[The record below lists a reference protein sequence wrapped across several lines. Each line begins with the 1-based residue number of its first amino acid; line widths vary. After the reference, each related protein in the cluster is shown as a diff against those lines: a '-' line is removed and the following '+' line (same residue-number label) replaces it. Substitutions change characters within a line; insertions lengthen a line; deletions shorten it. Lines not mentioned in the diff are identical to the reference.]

1 MMQCKQHWDNMTVS
15 GCVLDKSCCGILK
28 TLQFEKMHSWYTIEK
43 TVAIINACHDHAL
56 YKQFIDGGRRQE
68 LPYLSDI
75 MQLIV
80 DYLQVLLICSVILS
94 LTSNH
99 EPRLRTAELPTATV
113 AWRKSRCAIFTL
125 SSCCWVPTTTTTT
138 TSFIYIL
145 L

>member
-94 LTSNH
+94 LTSNN

-113 AWRKSRCAIFTL
+113 A
-125 SSCCWVPTTTTTT
+125 
-138 TSFIYIL
+138 
-145 L
+145 